1 VVLGGIYAPLAPYL
15 LPGITAQLQGRVL
28 SAPWSAPQVL
38 AAQARDYAALSG
50 AASVGLA
57 QVTADPSAWLER

>member
-1 VVLGGIYAPLAPYL
+1 
-15 LPGITAQLQGRVL
+15 VL
-28 SAPWSAPQVL
+28 SAPWSTPEVL